1 MPLEPT
7 TGSRRSRGRRGPTC
21 PVRSALRALG
31 RVQFPTS
38 RTGQSPRPE
47 WHAFR
52 TQPGPPGVPA
62 GKQIVRPGC
71 PAPGG
76 EQVVLDLAAVLLVA
90 PLPRTRAL
98 WAATLV
104 TGVARHQAAL
114 IVVFHHVLA
123 DGVAGLVVL
132 GGLVDQSD
140 ATGTPRA
147 VGPKTHESDFPRPQA
162 SIRQLAIDAWT
173 RRLGS
178 LRALPALLRR
188 LQDAAREL
196 RSVRWTRLRPTSL
209 NRPTG
214 PRRGLA
220 TVTVALDGIRN
231 AGHAQ
236 KATVNDV
243 VLTAIG
249 GALPNS
255 PATGQGPARR
265 FY

>member
-1 MPLEPT
+1 M
-7 TGSRRSRGRRGPTC
+7 
-21 PVRSALRALG
+21 
-31 RVQFPTS
+31 
-38 RTGQSPRPE
+38 
-47 WHAFR
+47 
-52 TQPGPPGVPA
+52 PA